1 MTADEMDQATKKTVE
16 FRPQSDNAIPVST
29 GFDKRYALLSNDG
42 QAY

>member
-1 MTADEMDQATKKTVE
+1 MTADEMDQVAKKTVE
-16 FRPQSDNAIPVST
+16 FRQQADDAIPVST